1 MRRIL
6 TALILPLLCSACL
19 AGPVSAAPAKTVIL
33 VHGIHPVMDD
43 LKPLERFFSDRGYR
57 VIVYQYD
64 SEQRLNDS
72 ATGLAERICGLNT
85 DSPDMKS
92 LLIVAHSMG
101 GLVSHRALTEGF
113 YQCAAAPSATVL
125 LTAASPFGGFKSANN
140 TAMMP
145 VNILGIKPYMRDM
158 GTKSKFITAP
168 GSLPANVRHYM
179 VFTDERGATLVRGG
193 ETISDDKVPQA
204 AQRNTAVQS
213 DGQMKGSVEIKAGH
227 VGVINTD
234 GNVSAPL
241 AAILGRM
248 TR

>member
-1 MRRIL
+1 MRRVL
-6 TALILPLLCSACL
+6 AALILPLICSAFP
-19 AGPVSAAPAKTVIL
+19 AGQVFAAPAKTVIL

-57 VIVYQYD
+57 VITFRYD

-72 ATGLAERICGLNT
+72 AQKLAARICELET

-92 LLIVAHSMG
+92 LLVVAHSMG
-101 GLVSHRALTEGF
+101 GLVSRRALTEGF
-113 YQCAAAPSATVL
+113 YQCEAAPAATVL

-145 VNILGIKPYMRDM
+145 VNIFGIKPYMRDM
-158 GTKSKFITAP
+158 GTKSEFITSP
-168 GSLPANVRHYM
+168 GSLPVSVRHYM

-193 ETISDDKVPQA
+193 KTVSDDKVPQA
-204 AQRNTAVQS
+204 SQRNAAVQS

-234 GNVSAPL
+234 GNISAPL
-241 AAILGRM
+241 ADILGRM